1 MLKRLGNCELSIA
14 KINQQERIPPIF
26 FVFYCSIFGIV
37 RRRRIVFSFEM
48 EYIKRA
54 FFFIGVFAMRPF
66 FFVSLLTVLTA
77 FSVRADGLKAKTDI
91 ALTDSVSF
99 NYSFVEKPK
108 VLRAGWF

>member
-1 MLKRLGNCELSIA
+1 
-14 KINQQERIPPIF
+14 
-26 FVFYCSIFGIV
+26 
-37 RRRRIVFSFEM
+37 
-48 EYIKRA
+48 
-54 FFFIGVFAMRPF
+54 MRPF

-77 FSVRADGLKAKTDI
+77 FSARADGLKAKADI